1 VIILGFLLIIVAV
14 AAAVILIVQN
24 TGDVVVSALGQS
36 WTLPAL
42 WLVVAG
48 LVAMA
53 VAVIGLVL
61 VRQARPR
68 VPQVRGAHERLVPA
82 QAPREAVVREETT
95 EAPRGVATDEPA
107 TTETGDRPSLPLTR
121 NEPGGSS

>member
-1 VIILGFLLIIVAV
+1 MIILGFLLIILSV

-24 TGDVVVSALGQS
+24 TGNVDVSALGQS
-36 WTLPAL
+36 WTIPAL

-53 VAVIGLVL
+53 VAVIGVVL
-61 VRQARPR
+61 IRQARPR

-82 QAPREAVVREETT
+82 QSSREAGEPEVVRDEQAPAET
-95 EAPRGVATDEPA
+95 D
-107 TTETGDRPSLPLTR
+107 DRPSLPLTR

>member
-1 VIILGFLLIIVAV
+1 MIILGFLLIIVAV

-24 TGDVVVSALGQS
+24 TGDVDVSALGQS
-36 WTLPAL
+36 WTVPAL

-61 VRQARPR
+61 IRQARPR

-82 QAPREAVVREETT
+82 QGTRDVVEREGTSEAQREVV
-95 EAPRGVATDEPA
+95 PDEPA
-107 TTETGDRPSLPLTR
+107 ATETNDRPSLPLTR

>member
-14 AAAVILIVQN
+14 AAAVILIVAN
-24 TGDVVVSALGQS
+24 TGNVDVSALGQT
-36 WTLPAL
+36 WTVAAL

-53 VAVIGLVL
+53 VAVIGVVL
-61 VRQARPR
+61 IRQARPR
-68 VPQVRGAHERLVPA
+68 IPQVRGAHERLVPA
-82 QAPREAVVREETT
+82 QAPTQREDTVETQREVARDDQ
-95 EAPRGVATDEPA
+95 APV
-107 TTETGDRPSLPLTR
+107 ETGDQPPLPLTR